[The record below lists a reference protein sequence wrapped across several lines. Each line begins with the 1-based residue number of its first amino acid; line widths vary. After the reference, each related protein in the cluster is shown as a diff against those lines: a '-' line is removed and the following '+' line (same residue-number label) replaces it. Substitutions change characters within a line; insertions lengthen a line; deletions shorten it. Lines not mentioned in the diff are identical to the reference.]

1 MDITPVTRTAV
12 SDEVFGQLVA
22 EILSGRLAPEDALP
36 GERDLAERFGVNRHA
51 VREALKQL
59 RQAGLVRIAQGGKT
73 RVLDWRTNAGL
84 DALSGLVAA
93 GAVPPLKI
101 VRDIVEMRRSI
112 AADATRLCAERAS
125 VDQLAAVVAAADRYP
140 VDSSRISDAFG
151 PDLDFWTAV
160 VDGTGN
166 VAYRLG
172 LNTLVAGFTEIG
184 WQTVVDLGLGE
195 EYVDRDAHLELA
207 RLIAARDADAAFRL
221 AEELLGRTVARVAA
235 AEARTTVSED

>member
-1 MDITPVTRTAV
+1 MDITPVTRMAV
-12 SDEVFGQLVA
+12 SDEVFGQLA
-22 EILSGRLAPEDALP
+22 GEILSGRLAPDDGLP
-36 GERDLAERFGVNRHA
+36 GERELAERFGVNRHA
-51 VREALKQL
+51 IREALKQL
-59 RQAGLVRIAQGGKT
+59 RQAGLVLIAQGGKT

-84 DALSGLVAA
+84 DTLSGLVAA
-93 GAVPPLKI
+93 GAVPPLRI

-112 AADATRLCAERAS
+112 AADATRLCAERAT
-125 VDQLAAVVAAADRYP
+125 DEQLTAVVAAAERYP
-140 VDSSRISDAFG
+140 VDSSRITDAFG

-207 RLIAARDADAAFRL
+207 RLIAARDADAAHRL
-221 AEELLGRTVARVAA
+221 AEELLGRTVARVVAA
-235 AEARTTVSED
+235 MPDTTED